1 MTKKELAIS
10 YHDKG
15 YNCAQSVVCA
25 FAEELGIDDVTLFK
39 ASEGYGL
46 GMGGMQCTCGA
57 LSGAIMALGY
67 KNSTANLEGPK
78 SKAATYQITKDVVS
92 MFEEKAGATICK
104 DIKGIETGKVLHSC
118 PACIE
123 DAVEILEKM
132 LQKSL
137 CA

>member
-1 MTKKELAIS
+1 MTKKELAIH

-25 FAEELGIDDVTLFK
+25 FADELGMDEVTLFK
-39 ASEGYGL
+39 ASEGFGA

-57 LSGAIMALGY
+57 LSGAIMALGF
-67 KNSTANLEGPK
+67 KNSTANLEGAK
-78 SKAATYQITKDVVS
+78 SKAATYQIAKDVVT

-104 DIKGIETGKVLHSC
+104 DIKGVSTGKVLHTC

-123 DAVEILEKM
+123 DAVEILEK
-132 LQKSL
+132 LL
-137 CA
+137 